1 VEKFYSSVSPVA
13 ILIPRLESRLDEG
26 ANQSIPTVAK
36 GAAYCRY
43 EKKIEDYNFG
53 SLIRTDCK
61 DEYSQH
67 NSIFGT
73 SFEPPG
79 TGTSSHVCGYV

>member
-1 VEKFYSSVSPVA
+1 MNNQG
-13 ILIPRLESRLDEG
+13 ILAGTKD
-26 ANQSIPTVAK
+26 
-36 GAAYCRY
+36 AAYYRY
-43 EKKIEDYNFG
+43 EKTIEDYNFG

-73 SFEPPG
+73 SFRASW
-79 TGTSSHVCGYV
+79 TGTTYHVCNRI

>member
-1 VEKFYSSVSPVA
+1 MSNQN
-13 ILIPRLESRLDEG
+13 ILAVTKD
-26 ANQSIPTVAK
+26 
-36 GAAYCRY
+36 AAYYRY
-43 EKKIEDYNFG
+43 ENTIEDYNFG

-73 SFEPPG
+73 SFRANWNWYLMA
-79 TGTSSHVCGYV
+79 CL

>member
-1 VEKFYSSVSPVA
+1 MNNQG
-13 ILIPRLESRLDEG
+13 ILAG
-26 ANQSIPTVAK
+26 TK
-36 GAAYCRY
+36 GAAYYRY
-43 EKKIEDYNFG
+43 EKTIEDYNFG

-73 SFEPPG
+73 SLFVPVGPG
-79 TGTSSHVCGYV
+79 TTYHVHNRV

>member
-1 VEKFYSSVSPVA
+1 MEKVYSSVSLVT
-13 ILIPRLESRLDEG
+13 ILIQRPESRVERRRPGMLAVTE
-26 ANQSIPTVAK
+26 N
-36 GAAYCRY
+36 AAYYRY
-43 EKKIEDYNFG
+43 EKTIEDYNFG

-73 SFEPPG
+73 SF
-79 TGTSSHVCGYV
+79 

>member
-1 VEKFYSSVSPVA
+1 MEKFYPSVSLVA
-13 ILIPRLESRLDEG
+13 ILILSLRVGGIKALLH
-26 ANQSIPTVAK
+26 NQRIPAFTK
-36 GAAYCRY
+36 DPSCYRY

-73 SFEPPG
+73 SLG
-79 TGTSSHVCGYV
+79 DSTTSHA